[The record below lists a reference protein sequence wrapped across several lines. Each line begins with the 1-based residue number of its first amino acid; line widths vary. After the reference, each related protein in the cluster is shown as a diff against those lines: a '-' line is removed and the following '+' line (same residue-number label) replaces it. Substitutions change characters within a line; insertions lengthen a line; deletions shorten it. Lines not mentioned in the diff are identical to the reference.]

1 MAEQYQDSD
10 GINVPSENQA
20 YEMNSKVAGIA
31 GIPVQTGYFQQDED
45 HTADEDVRENGVEE
59 LESMHLGAVDGP
71 MKGHFHERFA
81 DEASDEALSESSDIK
96 NTPSM
101 EDTTASL
108 VEEGL
113 SESQF
118 TESHH
123 EQPLEETTDR
133 DIIDA
138 TPKIDDQAVG
148 NFTPESAAGKGHV
161 KDQNAV
167 ISAEMKIETPS
178 PLPAKTMKGRPS
190 TTPKRPSS
198 VSSTPT
204 TTPKQS
210 SSSRPGSTG
219 AKLKAA
225 EVKIATP
232 RSATTSSPR
241 APATKIPAKT
251 TPSAAVHR
259 GSPAAAESPKPSDR
273 SGQSSPST
281 PGTPASRSR
290 TSSQQTPPPGKE
302 VKKVAVVRTP
312 PKSPAS
318 VKSRTPPLAHAMP
331 DLKNVKSK
339 IGSIDNIRHQP
350 GGGKVQIVHKPVNL
364 SRVTAKC
371 GSMDNI
377 HHKPGGGIVEVKSE
391 KLDFKEK
398 AQSKIGSMGNVGHVP
413 GGGQKKI
420 ESHKLTFR
428 EQAKAR
434 TDHGAEIVYRSPTA
448 SADVS
453 PRRLS
458 NVSSSGSINMME
470 SPQLSTL
477 ADQVAASLANQGL

>member
-101 EDTTASL
+101 E
-108 VEEGL
+108 
-113 SESQF
+113 
-118 TESHH
+118 
-123 EQPLEETTDR
+123 
-133 DIIDA
+133 
-138 TPKIDDQAVG
+138 
-148 NFTPESAAGKGHV
+148 ESAAGKGHV

-259 GSPAAAESPKPSDR
+259 GSPAAAAKKEQRTSHSVTKSERAESPKPSDR

>member
-167 ISAEMKIETPS
+167 ISAEMKIE
-178 PLPAKTMKGRPS
+178 
-190 TTPKRPSS
+190 
-198 VSSTPT
+198 
-204 TTPKQS
+204 
-210 SSSRPGSTG
+210 
-219 AKLKAA
+219 AA

-259 GSPAAAESPKPSDR
+259 GSPAAAAKKEQRTSHSVTKSERAESPKPSDR